1 MKDKILGYFTDVYK
15 EMRKVT
21 WPKKQ
26 ELQDS
31 TKIVLITMIVFAVF
45 VYLVDKGISEILK
58 VIF

>member
-1 MKDKILGYFTDVYK
+1 MKDKFLGYFTDVYK

-26 ELQDS
+26 ELIDS
-31 TKIVLITMIVFAVF
+31 TKIVLITMVLFAAF
-45 VYLVDKGISEILK
+45 VYLIDKGISEILK

>member
-1 MKDKILGYFTDVYK
+1 MKDKFLGYFTDVYK
-15 EMRKVT
+15 EMKKVT

-26 ELQDS
+26 ELIDS
-31 TKIVLITMIVFAVF
+31 TKIVLVTMVLFAVF

>member
-1 MKDKILGYFTDVYK
+1 MKDKFLGYFSDVYK
-15 EMRKVT
+15 EMKKVT

-26 ELQDS
+26 ELIDS
-31 TKIVLITMIVFAVF
+31 TKIVLITMVLFAAF

>member
-1 MKDKILGYFTDVYK
+1 MKDKFLGYFSDVYK
-15 EMRKVT
+15 EMKKVT

-26 ELQDS
+26 ELIDS
-31 TKIVLITMIVFAVF
+31 TKIVLITMVFFAAF